1 MEKGT
6 CEVCGGKSQL
16 ELVIEDRPIV
26 PREVSEQAG
35 QLKTKIARL
44 CANCQKELTGW
55 YLSTVADTTFDT
67 KVNRFR
73 AKSPLE
79 MVKEYETAYRRF
91 AQYKKQEKR
100 KIA

>member
-16 ELVIEDRPIV
+16 EVIEKHHIV
-26 PREVSEQAG
+26 PREVTEQAG
-35 QLKTKIARL
+35 KLKSKIVRL
-44 CANCQKELTGW
+44 CASCQKELHEW
-55 YLSTVADTTFDT
+55 NLNAVADMTFDT

-73 AKSPLE
+73 PKLPLE
-79 MVKEYETAYRRF
+79 MVQEYKTAYRRF
-91 AQYKKQEKR
+91 AQYKKEQR